1 MAASWIG
8 WAALSGLLVE
18 QQGQELLLD
27 WLSGGGVRGVGV
39 GGVGRGGSIGVRR
52 RRGRRGRCGSAG
64 WGCSCGRCHC
74 DGQDSGETD
83 EDSEEL
89 HVDWIFWAFRI
100 AGWLLL
106 IDGRAAEL

>member
-52 RRGRRGRCGSAG
+52 RRGRRGR
-64 WGCSCGRCHC
+64 
-74 DGQDSGETD
+74 
-83 EDSEEL
+83 
-89 HVDWIFWAFRI
+89 
-100 AGWLLL
+100 
-106 IDGRAAEL
+106 